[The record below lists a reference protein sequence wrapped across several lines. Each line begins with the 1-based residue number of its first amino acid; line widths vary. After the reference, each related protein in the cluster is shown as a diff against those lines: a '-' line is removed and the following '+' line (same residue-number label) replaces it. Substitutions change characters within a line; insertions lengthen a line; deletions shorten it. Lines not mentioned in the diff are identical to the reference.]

1 MGKIEDW
8 IKFCHYYRG
17 EKENPYTGTDNEL
30 LWFYESIWVKWTIN
44 QNEESLSEV
53 LEDYIRCGL
62 GDFSKF
68 DDTPI
73 TLKAILFNR
82 YTKYNEMIDVDGF
95 KNWYNKVY
103 SK

>member
-1 MGKIEDW
+1 M
-8 IKFCHYYRG
+8 
-17 EKENPYTGTDNEL
+17 
-30 LWFYESIWVKWTIN
+30 
-44 QNEESLSEV
+44 EV